1 MFRHLLNFYKTSS
14 PTTGVDPSL
23 LTEKRFKS
31 LRWKTFFAF
40 TFGYTMFYIC
50 RLSLNVMKG
59 PIVKEGIF
67 SETELG
73 IIGSALFFTYA
84 VGKFANGFLADHC
97 NIRKFLSTGLF
108 VTAAVNLSLGY
119 VHSFVFFAV
128 LWGVSGWFQSI
139 GAPSCVVELSR
150 WYNEKERGTF
160 YGIWIISHNLGE
172 GLTWILSTFIVA
184 ALGWRFG
191 FLCSGLLGM
200 LGVLIIWKFVHDT
213 PESEGFPSVNPPKV
227 SENASL
233 EEVSNI
239 KKAQIAVLKNPAI
252 WVLAISSAFMY
263 FCRYAINSWGI
274 FFLQNQ
280 KGYSLKEAGFIL
292 SINSIFGIIGTGC
305 SGFISDK
312 MFGGG
317 RNIPALIAGILDII
331 ALMLLLLV
339 PGHNLWIDSL
349 AMVMFG
355 TGIGVL
361 ICFLGGLMAVDIAP
375 SNASGAALGVIGIAS
390 YVGAGIQ
397 DILSGVLIQGNKQMI
412 NGEAHYDFTA
422 ISWCWI
428 GAAILS
434 TLVATFVW
442 NATGKRQS

>member
-1 MFRHLLNFYKTSS
+1 
-14 PTTGVDPSL
+14 
-23 LTEKRFKS
+23 
-31 LRWKTFFAF
+31 
-40 TFGYTMFYIC
+40 
-50 RLSLNVMKG
+50 
-59 PIVKEGIF
+59 
-67 SETELG
+67 
-73 IIGSALFFTYA
+73 
-84 VGKFANGFLADHC
+84 
-97 NIRKFLSTGLF
+97 
-108 VTAAVNLSLGY
+108 
-119 VHSFVFFAV
+119 
-128 LWGVSGWFQSI
+128 
-139 GAPSCVVELSR
+139 
-150 WYNEKERGTF
+150 
-160 YGIWIISHNLGE
+160 
-172 GLTWILSTFIVA
+172 
-184 ALGWRFG
+184 
-191 FLCSGLLGM
+191 
-200 LGVLIIWKFVHDT
+200 
-213 PESEGFPSVNPPKV
+213 
-227 SENASL
+227 
-233 EEVSNI
+233 
-239 KKAQIAVLKNPAI
+239 
-252 WVLAISSAFMY
+252 MY

-317 RNIPALIAGILDII
+317 RNIPALIAGVLDII